1 MDFFFNPQA
10 IAVVGA
16 TPNPYKGGFA
26 ILKNLITG
34 YRGRTFP
41 VNPRYDQIEGLPCY
55 PAVSAIPDP
64 VDLAVVFVPAKAVP
78 EAIEDCIR
86 KAVPGVI
93 IESGGFAET
102 GHEGRALQQTLV
114 DMAKKAGTRLWGPN
128 CMGLVDAVRGHVF
141 SFMDP
146 RALEAGFVPGNVSLV
161 VQSGML
167 SAGFLVD
174 IMTNGIMGISKVCS
188 VGNKIDVNECDL
200 LPWLMADPD
209 TAVIGLYLESI
220 PEGRRLIDL
229 CRKSPKPIVVLKGGK
244 SKQGAEAAM
253 SHTAS
258 LAGNQRITA
267 DVLAQAGVTEAGD
280 FKQMMDLCRSLAIY
294 PEKPAGA
301 EDRIAILTFSGG
313 AGIVAS
319 DFVEQTKLTAA
330 ALSEETR
337 KNLRRLFPEWM
348 PVANPVDLWPAMEK
362 HAAGDLNV
370 YSEALRAALADP
382 GVDAVLL
389 HIFVGNFRIKVNLED
404 IAAQS
409 RAAGKPVFVWML
421 GRREQS
427 FQIQVAARQQGI
439 PVFQELHRAVE
450 CLAAVMHRKKRA
462 ASKIPLPDR
471 HEAFPP
477 ATALRRLFPEAA
489 GPLDEYASKRI
500 LKACGIRTVEEEI
513 ATGGGACAKAAA
525 RIGFPVVLKGLQ
537 AGGIHKTEMGLVHLD
552 VANRAEAVR
561 TFKALTA
568 KMNGKGRVLIQKQV
582 KGAVELIL
590 GLMRDPQFGP
600 CVMIGLGGVMAEVFD
615 DAAFAMAPLNRDE
628 ALSLIRRLRGQKLLN
643 GFRGSPP
650 VDRDEIARMLTA
662 LGDIAL
668 ACPRIREIDINPL
681 IVGPAGAAAVDATI
695 ILS

>member
-1 MDFFFNPQA
+1 MDFFFNPKA

-16 TPNPYKGGFA
+16 TPNPFKGGFS

-34 YRGRTFP
+34 YRGRVCP
-41 VNPRYDQIEGLPCY
+41 VNPRYDEIEGLPCY

-78 EAIEDCIR
+78 EAIADCIR
-86 KAVPGVI
+86 KGVPGVM
-93 IESGGFAET
+93 IESGGFAEI
-102 GHEGRALQQTLV
+102 GPEGRALQQTVV
-114 DMAKKAGTRLWGPN
+114 DMAKKAGIRLWGPN

-141 SFMDP
+141 SFLDP
-146 RALEAGFVPGNVSLV
+146 GALQAGFIPGNVSLV

-174 IMTNGIMGISKVCS
+174 IMTNGVMGISKVCS

-200 LPWLMADPD
+200 LPWLMEDPD

-229 CRKSPKPIVVLKGGK
+229 CRKSAKPIVVLKGGK
-244 SKQGAEAAM
+244 SEKGAQAAM

-258 LAGNQRITA
+258 LAGNQRIIA
-267 DVLAQAGVTEAGD
+267 DVLAQAGVIEACD

-301 EDRIAILTFSGG
+301 ENRIAILTFSGG
-313 AGIVAS
+313 AGIVSS
-319 DFVEQTKLTAA
+319 DFVEQMNLKAAVLSTETKT
-330 ALSEETR
+330 
-337 KNLRRLFPEWM
+337 KLRRLFPDWM

-362 HAAGDLNV
+362 HAGSDLNI
-370 YSEALRAALADP
+370 YSEALRATLADP

-409 RAAGKPVFVWML
+409 RDAGKPVFIWML
-421 GRREQS
+421 GRREQA
-427 FQIQVAARQQGI
+427 FQTQVAARQQAI

-450 CLAAVMHRKKRA
+450 CLAAVMHRKRRA
-462 ASKIPLPDR
+462 APGTSLQDAHEPSLP
-471 HEAFPP
+471 PSV
-477 ATALRRLFPEAA
+477 LRQLSECAA

-500 LKACGIRTVEEEI
+500 LKTCGIRTVGEEI
-513 ATGGGACAKAAA
+513 VGGQGACAKAAA

-537 AGGIHKTEMGLVHLD
+537 PGGIHKTELGLVRLD
-552 VANRAEAVR
+552 IKSKAEAVR
-561 TFKALTA
+561 AFKALKA
-568 KMNGKGRVLIQKQV
+568 KMNGRGQVLIQKQV
-582 KGAVELIL
+582 EGSIELIL

-615 DAAFAMAPLNRDE
+615 DAVFAMAPLSHDE
-628 ALSLIRRLRGQKLLN
+628 GLNLMGRLRGQKLLN
-643 GFRGSPP
+643 GFRGDPP

-662 LGDIAL
+662 LGNLGL
-668 ACPRIREIDINPL
+668 AFLGIQEIDINPML
-681 IVGPAGAAAVDATI
+681 VGPAGAVAVDATI